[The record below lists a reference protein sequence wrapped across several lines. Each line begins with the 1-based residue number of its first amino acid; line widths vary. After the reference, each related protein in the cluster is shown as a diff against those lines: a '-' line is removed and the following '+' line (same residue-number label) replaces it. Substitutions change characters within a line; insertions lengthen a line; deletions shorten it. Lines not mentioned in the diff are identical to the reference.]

1 MMKRR
6 GTFPVMPALVPPAR
20 PKPLRR
26 GEGPAIH
33 VFERA
38 RLQDVDARDKRGH
51 DELNVEI
58 LVLESSMQTPP
69 RRPASATRVVDV
81 LVPVALDQAYSYRV
95 PAELDLQPGDVVGVP
110 LGAREVIGV
119 VWADNPNPDPR
130 LHNRLKDIAEKLD
143 MPRFRE
149 ELRSLVDWVASYTLA
164 PRGQVLRMTLRMGEH
179 LGPERVRLGVRLVG
193 APPQRLTPARRRLL
207 EILSDGLLHGKS
219 ELAKEA
225 GCSASV
231 IDGLVDEGTLAV
243 EHMPRA
249 APPPAPD
256 PTFAEPDFS
265 PDQRLAAERLRQLVA
280 GGFEVALLDGVTG
293 SGKTEVY
300 FEAVAEVLKRGEQI
314 LILMPEIAL
323 TGQFLDRF
331 AARFGARPLEWHSE
345 LTPRTRARNYAAI
358 ASGEAPVVVG
368 ARSALFLPYAKL
380 GLLIVDEEH
389 DQAYKQEDGAHYHA
403 RDMAVVRAS
412 IAKIPIVLA
421 SATPSV
427 ETEVNA
433 RKGRYQRVPLPSRFG
448 GQHMPHIEAID
459 LRQEGPGRGRF
470 IAPRLAEQIGFA
482 IERRE
487 QALLF
492 LNRRGYAPL
501 TLCRACGH
509 RFACTICDAWLVD
522 HRFRQRL
529 VCHHCGFSMPRPH
542 LCPHCGAEESLAAIG
557 PGVERLQEEA
567 AALFP
572 GARTMV
578 LSSDLITSIE
588 AMRSELN
595 EIAEGR
601 VDIII
606 GTQLV
611 AKGHNFPRLNLVGV
625 IDADLGLGNGDPR
638 AAERTFQLL
647 NQVIG
652 RAGRDQG
659 RGVGFLQTHQ
669 PEHPVMKALVACDR
683 EAFYASEIDSRE
695 RTGYPP
701 FGRLASLI
709 ISAGDRPSAEGFAR
723 KLASAAP
730 FDERIKVLGPAEAPL
745 AVIKG
750 RYRYRILVKS
760 PRSLDLSGYLRQ
772 WLAAAPKTTGNLK
785 LEVDVDPQ
793 SFL

>member
-1 MMKRR
+1 M
-6 GTFPVMPALVPPAR
+6 TEPS
-20 PKPLRR
+20 
-26 GEGPAIH
+26 
-33 VFERA
+33 
-38 RLQDVDARDKRGH
+38 RDK
-51 DELNVEI
+51 
-58 LVLESSMQTPP
+58 
-69 RRPASATRVVDV
+69 ASAGTSPETRVVDV
-81 LVPVALDQAYSYRV
+81 LVPVALDRAYSYRV
-95 PAELDLQPGDVVGVP
+95 PRGVDLQPGEVVSVP
-110 LGAREVIGV
+110 LGVREVTAV
-119 VWADNPNPDPR
+119 VWAANPNPDPR
-130 LHNRLKDIAEKLD
+130 LHNRLKDVGDKLEV
-143 MPRFRE
+143 PRRRE
-149 ELRSLVDWVASYTLA
+149 ELRALVDWVANYTLSA
-164 PRGQVLRMTLRMGEH
+164 RGMVLRMTLRMGEH

-193 APPQRLTPARRRLL
+193 DPPQRMTAARRRLV
-207 EILSDGLLHGKS
+207 EVLSDRLQHGKS
-219 ELAKEA
+219 DAAREA
-225 GCSASV
+225 GVSVGV

-243 EHMPRA
+243 EPMPRPP
-249 APPPAPD
+249 PPPAPD
-256 PTFAEPDFS
+256 PAFAAPDFS
-265 PDQRLAAERLRQLVA
+265 PEQDVAARTLRDLAARD
-280 GGFEVALLDGVTG
+280 GFAVALLDGVTG

-300 FEAVAEVLKRGEQI
+300 FEAVAEAVKRGKQV

-331 AARFGARPLEWHSE
+331 AMRFGVRPLEWHSE
-345 LTPRTRARNYAAI
+345 LTPRSRARNWAAI
-358 ASGEAPVVVG
+358 AAGEAHVVVG
-368 ARSALFLPYAKL
+368 ARSALFLPYADL
-380 GLLIVDEEH
+380 GLIVVDEEH
-389 DQAYKQEDGAHYHA
+389 DQAYKQSDGVHYHA
-403 RDMAVVRAS
+403 RDMAVVRAH

-427 ETEVNA
+427 ESEVNA
-433 RKGRYQRVPLPSRFG
+433 RKGRYVRVPLPSRFG
-448 GQHMPHIEAID
+448 GQHMPQIDAID
-459 LRQEGPGRGRF
+459 LRRAPPPRGRF
-470 IAPRLAEQIGFA
+470 ISPPLAEA
-482 IERRE
+482 IRDAVERRE

-542 LCPHCGAEESLAAIG
+542 QCPHCGAEESLAAIG

-572 GARTMV
+572 DARTMV

-588 AMRSELN
+588 TMRSELN

-625 IDADLGLGNGDPR
+625 VDADLGLSNGDPR

-659 RGVGFLQTHQ
+659 RGVGLLQTHQ

-683 EAFYASEIDSRE
+683 EAFYATEIESRE

-709 ISAGDRPSAEGFAR
+709 VSAGDRPTAEGFAR
-723 KLASAAP
+723 RLASMAP
-730 FDERIKVLGPAEAPL
+730 LDERIQVLGPAEAPL

-750 RYRYRILVKS
+750 RYRFRLLVKS
-760 PRSLDLSGYLRQ
+760 GRGVDLSGYLRD
-772 WLAAAPKTTGNLK
+772 WLAAGPKTKGNLK

>member
-1 MMKRR
+1 MDHP
-6 GTFPVMPALVPPAR
+6 T
-20 PKPLRR
+20 
-26 GEGPAIH
+26 
-33 VFERA
+33 RA
-38 RLQDVDARDKRGH
+38 
-51 DELNVEI
+51 
-58 LVLESSMQTPP
+58 SSS
-69 RRPASATRVVDV
+69 PASLTGVVDV
-81 LVPVALDQAYSYRV
+81 LVPVALDRAYSYRV
-95 PAELDLQPGDVVGVP
+95 PRGLELKAGDVVCVP
-110 LGAREVIGV
+110 LGPREVVGV
-119 VWADNPNPDPR
+119 VWAENANPDPR
-130 LHNRLKDIAEKLD
+130 LHNRLKDVGEKPDVPPLK
-143 MPRFRE
+143 P
-149 ELRSLVDWVASYTLA
+149 ELRALIDWVSNYTLSA
-164 PRGQVLRMTLRMGEH
+164 RGMVLRMCLRIGED
-179 LGPERVRLGVRLVG
+179 LGPERVRTGVRLSG
-193 APPQRLTPARRRLL
+193 PPPQRMTPARRRLIEL
-207 EILSDGLLHGKS
+207 LSDGLLHGKS
-219 ELAKEA
+219 DAAKEA
-225 GCSASV
+225 GVSV
-231 IDGLVDEGTLAV
+231 GVVDGLVDEGTLTV
-243 EHMPRA
+243 EAMPRA
-249 APPPAPD
+249 PTPPAPD
-256 PTFAEPDFS
+256 PSFAVPEFS
-265 PDQRLAAERLRQLVA
+265 RQQRTAVDAMRALAAN
-280 GGFEVALLDGVTG
+280 GTFHVALLDGVTG

-300 FEAVAEVLKRGEQI
+300 FEAIAETIRRGRQS

-331 AARFGARPLEWHSE
+331 TRRFGVRPLEWHSE
-345 LTPRTRARNYAAI
+345 LTPRTRQRNWAAI

-368 ARSALFLPYAKL
+368 ARSALFMPYADL
-380 GLLIVDEEH
+380 GLIVVDEEH
-389 DQAYKQEDGAHYHA
+389 DQAYKQDEGAHYHA
-403 RDMAVVRAS
+403 RDMAVVRAH

-433 RKGRYQRVPLPSRFG
+433 RKGRYQRILLPSRFG

-459 LRQEGPGRGRF
+459 LRREAPPRGRF
-470 IAPRLAEQIGFA
+470 ISPKLAEQVRLA
-482 IERRE
+482 VERRE

-542 LCPHCGAEESLAAIG
+542 ACPNCAAEESLVAVG
-557 PGVERLQEEA
+557 PGVERLQEEVA
-567 AALFP
+567 SLFP
-572 GARTMV
+572 DARSMV

-611 AKGHNFPRLNLVGV
+611 AKGHHFPRLNLVGV
-625 IDADLGLGNGDPR
+625 VDADLGLSNGDPR
-638 AAERTFQLL
+638 AAERTWQLL

-659 RGVGFLQTHQ
+659 RGVGYLQTHQ
-669 PEHPVMKALVACDR
+669 VEHPVMKALVACDR

-709 ISAGDRPSAEGFAR
+709 VSAGDRPTAEGFAR
-723 KLASAAP
+723 KLAAIAP
-730 FDERIKVLGPAEAPL
+730 IDERIKVLGPAEAPL

-750 RYRYRILVKS
+750 RYRFRLLVKS
-760 PRSLDLSGYLRQ
+760 LRNVDLSEYLRE
-772 WLAAAPKTTGNLK
+772 WLAAGPKTKGNLK

>member
-1 MMKRR
+1 MD
-6 GTFPVMPALVPPAR
+6 TAR
-20 PKPLRR
+20 SH
-26 GEGPAIH
+26 A
-33 VFERA
+33 
-38 RLQDVDARDKRGH
+38 
-51 DELNVEI
+51 
-58 LVLESSMQTPP
+58 SSITPT
-69 RRPASATRVVDV
+69 SMVDV
-81 LVPVALDQAYSYRV
+81 LVPVALDQTYSYRV
-95 PAELDLQPGDVVGVP
+95 PRGMDLKAGDVVAVP
-110 LGAREVIGV
+110 LGAREVMAV
-119 VWADNPNPDPR
+119 VWAENAKPDPR
-130 LHNRLKDIAEKLD
+130 LHNRLKDVSEKLD
-143 MPRFRE
+143 LPPLKP
-149 ELRSLVDWVASYTLA
+149 ELRALVDWVANYTLSA
-164 PRGQVLRMTLRMGEH
+164 RGMVLRMTLRMGEN
-179 LGPERVRLGVRLVG
+179 LGPERMRLGVRLVG
-193 APPQRLTPARRRLL
+193 EPPRRMTPARRRVIDVLA
-207 EILSDGLLHGKS
+207 DRLLHGKS
-219 ELAKEA
+219 EAAREA
-225 GCSASV
+225 GVSSGV
-231 IDGLVDEGTLAV
+231 IDGLVDEGTLTV
-243 EHMPRA
+243 EPMP
-249 APPPAPD
+249 PPPAPPMPD
-256 PTFAEPDFS
+256 PDYAQPDFS
-265 PDQRLAAERLRQLVA
+265 DQQRAAADAMRTLAAS
-280 GGFEVALLDGVTG
+280 GSFHVALLDGVTG

-300 FEAVAEVLKRGEQI
+300 FEAIAENIRRNRQS

-331 AARFGARPLEWHSE
+331 AQRFGVRPLEWHSE
-345 LTPRTRARNYAAI
+345 LSPRTRARNWAAI
-358 ASGEAPVVVG
+358 SGGEAPVVVG
-368 ARSALFLPYAKL
+368 ARSALFLPYANL
-380 GLLIVDEEH
+380 GLIIVDEEH
-389 DQAYKQEDGAHYHA
+389 DQAYKQDDGAHYHA
-403 RDMAVVRAS
+403 RDMAVVRAH

-421 SATPSV
+421 SATPSI
-427 ETEVNA
+427 ESEVNA
-433 RKGRYQRVPLPSRFG
+433 RKGRYQRIALPSRFG
-448 GQHMPHIEAID
+448 GQHMPTIEAID
-459 LRQEGPGRGRF
+459 LRREPPARGRF
-470 IAPRLAEQIGFA
+470 ISPRLAEQIRYA
-482 IERRE
+482 VERRE

-529 VCHHCGFSMPRPH
+529 VCHHCGFSMPRPNI
-542 LCPHCGAEESLAAIG
+542 CPHCAAEESLVAVG

-588 AMRSELN
+588 TMRSELN
-595 EIAEGR
+595 EIAAGR

-625 IDADLGLGNGDPR
+625 VDADLGLGNGDPR

-659 RGVGFLQTHQ
+659 RGVGYLQTHQ
-669 PEHPVMKALVACDR
+669 PEHPVMKALVANDR

-709 ISAGDRPSAEGFAR
+709 ISAGDRPTAEGFGR
-723 KLASAAP
+723 KLASVAP
-730 FDERIKVLGPAEAPL
+730 LDERIQVLGPAEAPL

-750 RYRYRILVKS
+750 RYRFRLLVKS
-760 PRSLDLSGYLRQ
+760 LRSVDLSQYLRE
-772 WLAAAPKTTGNLK
+772 WLAAGPKTTGNLK

>member
-1 MMKRR
+1 MDNPTR
-6 GTFPVMPALVPPAR
+6 TSPSA
-20 PKPLRR
+20 
-26 GEGPAIH
+26 
-33 VFERA
+33 
-38 RLQDVDARDKRGH
+38 
-51 DELNVEI
+51 
-58 LVLESSMQTPP
+58 
-69 RRPASATRVVDV
+69 ASTRVVDV
-81 LVPVALDQAYSYRV
+81 LVPVALNQTYSYRV
-95 PAELDLQPGDVVGVP
+95 PRGMELEAGDVVAVP
-110 LGAREVIGV
+110 LGPREVIGV
-119 VWADNPNPDPR
+119 VWAQNEKPDPR
-130 LHNRLKDIAEKLD
+130 LHNRLKDVGEKLD
-143 MPRFRE
+143 VPPLRD
-149 ELRSLVDWVASYTLA
+149 ELRKLVDWVGNYTLSA
-164 PRGQVLRMTLRMGEH
+164 RGMVLRMTLRMGEN
-179 LGPERVRLGVRLVG
+179 LGPERARMGVRLVG
-193 APPQRLTPARRRLL
+193 EAPRRMTPARRRVI
-207 EILSDGLLHGKS
+207 EVLSDGLLHGKS
-219 ELAKEA
+219 EAAREA
-225 GCSASV
+225 GVSTGV
-231 IDGLVDEGTLAV
+231 IDGLVDEGTLTV
-243 EHMPRA
+243 EVM
-249 APPPAPD
+249 PPPPPPPPPD
-256 PTFAEPDFS
+256 PHFAQPEFS
-265 PDQRLAAERLRQLVA
+265 REQRGAVDMLRTLAAN
-280 GGFEVALLDGVTG
+280 GSFHVALLDGVTG

-300 FEAVAEVLKRGEQI
+300 FEAIAETIRRGKQT

-331 AARFGARPLEWHSE
+331 SQRFGVRPIEWHSE
-345 LTPRTRARNYAAI
+345 LTPRTRARNWAAI
-358 ASGEAPVVVG
+358 SSGQAPVIVG
-368 ARSALFLPYAKL
+368 ARSALFMPYADL
-380 GLLIVDEEH
+380 GLIVVDEEH
-389 DQAYKQEDGAHYHA
+389 DQAYKQDDGAHYHA
-403 RDMAVVRAS
+403 RDMAVVRAH

-427 ETEVNA
+427 ESEVNA
-433 RKGRYQRVPLPSRFG
+433 RKGRYQRVALPSRFG

-459 LRQEGPGRGRF
+459 LRREPPPRGRF
-470 IAPRLAEQIGFA
+470 ISPRLAEQIGIA
-482 IERRE
+482 VERRE

-542 LCPHCGAEESLAAIG
+542 VCPNCAAEESLVAVG

-572 GARTMV
+572 DARTMV

-588 AMRSELN
+588 TMRSELN

-625 IDADLGLGNGDPR
+625 VDADLGLSNGDPR

-659 RGVGFLQTHQ
+659 RGVGYLQTHQ
-669 PEHPVMKALVACDR
+669 PEHPVMKALVASDR
-683 EAFYASEIDSRE
+683 EAFYASEIEQRE
-695 RTGYPP
+695 RSGYPP

-709 ISAGDRPSAEGFAR
+709 ISAGDRPTAEGFAR
-723 KLASAAP
+723 KLASVAP
-730 FDERIKVLGPAEAPL
+730 LDEQVQVLGPAEAPL

-750 RYRYRILVKS
+750 RYRFRLLVKS
-760 PRSLDLSGYLRQ
+760 LRNVDLSEYLRE
-772 WLAAAPKTTGNLK
+772 WLAAGPKTKGNLK

>member
-1 MMKRR
+1 MDHP
-6 GTFPVMPALVPPAR
+6 T
-20 PKPLRR
+20 
-26 GEGPAIH
+26 
-33 VFERA
+33 RA
-38 RLQDVDARDKRGH
+38 
-51 DELNVEI
+51 
-58 LVLESSMQTPP
+58 SSS
-69 RRPASATRVVDV
+69 PASLTGVVDV
-81 LVPVALDQAYSYRV
+81 LVPVALDRAYSYRV
-95 PAELDLQPGDVVGVP
+95 PRGLELKAGDVVCVP
-110 LGAREVIGV
+110 LGPREVVGV
-119 VWADNPNPDPR
+119 VWAENANPDPR
-130 LHNRLKDIAEKLD
+130 LHNRLKDVGEKLD
-143 MPRFRE
+143 VPPLKG
-149 ELRSLVDWVASYTLA
+149 ELRALIDWVSNYTLSA
-164 PRGQVLRMTLRMGEH
+164 RGMVLRMCLRMGED
-179 LGPERVRLGVRLVG
+179 LGPERVRTGVRLSG
-193 APPQRLTPARRRLL
+193 PPPQRMTPARRRLIEL
-207 EILSDGLLHGKS
+207 MSDGLLHGKS
-219 ELAKEA
+219 DAAKEA
-225 GCSASV
+225 GVSV
-231 IDGLVDEGTLAV
+231 GVVDGLVDEGTLTV
-243 EHMPRA
+243 EAMPRA
-249 APPPAPD
+249 PTPPAPD
-256 PTFAEPDFS
+256 PSFAVPEFS
-265 PDQRLAAERLRQLVA
+265 RQQRTAVDAMRALAAN
-280 GGFEVALLDGVTG
+280 GTFHVALLDGVTG

-300 FEAVAEVLKRGEQI
+300 FEAIAETIRRGRQS

-331 AARFGARPLEWHSE
+331 TRRFGVRPLEWHSE
-345 LTPRTRARNYAAI
+345 LTPRTRQRNWAAI

-368 ARSALFLPYAKL
+368 ARSALFMPYADL
-380 GLLIVDEEH
+380 GLIVVDEEH
-389 DQAYKQEDGAHYHA
+389 DQAYKQDEGAHYHA
-403 RDMAVVRAS
+403 RDMAVVRAH

-433 RKGRYQRVPLPSRFG
+433 RKGRYQRILLPSRFG

-459 LRQEGPGRGRF
+459 LRREAPPRGRF
-470 IAPRLAEQIGFA
+470 IAPKLAEQVRLA
-482 IERRE
+482 VERRE

-542 LCPHCGAEESLAAIG
+542 ACPNCAAEESLVAVG
-557 PGVERLQEEA
+557 PGVERLQEEVA
-567 AALFP
+567 SLFP
-572 GARTMV
+572 DARSMV
-578 LSSDLITSIE
+578 LSSDLITSVE
-588 AMRSELN
+588 TMRSELN

-611 AKGHNFPRLNLVGV
+611 AKGHHFPRLNLVGV
-625 IDADLGLGNGDPR
+625 VDADLGLSNGDPR
-638 AAERTFQLL
+638 AAERTWQLL

-659 RGVGFLQTHQ
+659 RGVGYLQTHQ
-669 PEHPVMKALVACDR
+669 VEHPVMKALVACDR

-709 ISAGDRPSAEGFAR
+709 VSAGDRPTAEGFAR
-723 KLASAAP
+723 KLAAIAP
-730 FDERIKVLGPAEAPL
+730 LDERIKVLGPAEAPL

-750 RYRYRILVKS
+750 RYRFRLLVKS
-760 PRSLDLSGYLRQ
+760 LRNVDLSEYLRE
-772 WLAAAPKTTGNLK
+772 WLAAGPKTKGNLK

>member
-1 MMKRR
+1 MDDLP
-6 GTFPVMPALVPPAR
+6 T
-20 PKPLRR
+20 
-26 GEGPAIH
+26 
-33 VFERA
+33 
-38 RLQDVDARDKRGH
+38 
-51 DELNVEI
+51 
-58 LVLESSMQTPP
+58 SS
-69 RRPASATRVVDV
+69 PASHASASVVDV
-81 LVPVALDQAYSYRV
+81 LVPVAIDQAYSYRV
-95 PAELDLQPGDVVGVP
+95 PRGLSLKPGDVVAVP
-110 LGAREVIGV
+110 LGAREVLGV
-119 VWADNPNPDPR
+119 VWAENPNPDPR
-130 LHNRLKDIAEKLD
+130 LHNRLKDVAEKLD
-143 MPRFRE
+143 VPPLRD
-149 ELRSLVDWVASYTLA
+149 ELRRMVDWVSTYTLSA
-164 PRGQVLRMTLRMGEH
+164 RGMVLRMCLRMGEH
-179 LGPERVRLGVRLVG
+179 LGPERQRLGVRLVG
-193 APPQRLTPARRRLL
+193 SPPQRMTPARRRLL

-219 ELAKEA
+219 DLAKEA
-225 GCSASV
+225 GVSPGV
-231 IDGLVDEGTLAV
+231 IDGLVDEGTLQV
-243 EHMPRA
+243 EPMPREN
-249 APPPAPD
+249 PAPEPD
-256 PTFAEPDFS
+256 PDFAPADFS
-265 PDQRLAAERLRQLVA
+265 PEQARAAETMRGLVTA
-280 GGFEVALLDGVTG
+280 GGFQAALIDGVTG

-300 FEAVAEVLKRGEQI
+300 FEAVAEVIRQGRQS

-323 TGQFLDRF
+323 TGQFLERF
-331 AARFGARPLEWHSE
+331 AQRFGVRPLEWHSE
-345 LTPRTRARNYAAI
+345 LTPRTRARNWAAI
-358 ASGEAPVVVG
+358 AAGEARVVVG
-368 ARSALFLPYAKL
+368 ARSALFLPYADL
-380 GLLIVDEEH
+380 GLIIVDEEH

-433 RKGRYQRVPLPSRFG
+433 RKGRYTRIPLPSRFG
-448 GQHMPHIEAID
+448 GQHMPQIEAID
-459 LRQEGPGRGRF
+459 LRREPPMRGRF
-470 IAPRLAEQIGFA
+470 ISPRLAEQIGFA

-529 VCHHCGFSMPRPH
+529 VCHHCGFSMPRPPA
-542 LCPHCGAEESLAAIG
+542 CPHCGAEDSLVAVG

-567 AALFP
+567 ASLFP
-572 GARTMV
+572 NARTMV

-588 AMRSELN
+588 TMRAELN

-625 IDADLGLGNGDPR
+625 VDADLGLSNGDPR

-683 EAFYASEIDSRE
+683 EAFYASEIDIRE
-695 RTGYPP
+695 RTLYPP

-709 ISAGDRPSAEGFAR
+709 ISAGDRPTAEGFGR
-723 KLASAAP
+723 QLASAAP
-730 FDERIKVLGPAEAPL
+730 LDERVQVLGPAEAPL

-750 RYRYRILVKS
+750 RYRFRLLVKS
-760 PRSLDLSGYLRQ
+760 VRGFDLSNYLRS
-772 WLAAAPKTTGNLK
+772 WLAKGPKTKGNLK